1 MRTIKAVL
9 SGFLVASALILAAGW
24 AYGLLAAP
32 EMRGEYYR
40 SSLLTALPA
49 LVYTSA
55 SIVAGAFVASRIHD
69 SSETISG
76 FSVAQAFF
84 GFGLIREFWS
94 TGSSWYTVAAVLL
107 VIPCALI
114 GRALARRFE
123 RASIARAA

>member
-32 EMRGEYYR
+32 QMRGEYK
-40 SSLLTALPA
+40 SSLFTALLA

-55 SIVAGAFVASRIHD
+55 SIVAGAYVASRIHD
-69 SSETISG
+69 SSETTGG
-76 FSVAQAFF
+76 FVVAQAFF

-107 VIPCALI
+107 VIPCAFM
-114 GRALARRFE
+114 GRALARRFG